1 MRWSEKQAV
10 TKEGSKEHPKISEA
24 EWNAVCRSL
33 AREGLIECRVG
44 PDGEVITR
52 VGKSGRP
59 QTVWFITDAGK
70 KAAGAPL
77 PGDGRYGLDS

>member
-10 TKEGSKEHPKISEA
+10 TKEGSMKHPKISEA

-33 AREGLIECRVG
+33 ARKGLIECRVG
-44 PDGEVITR
+44 PDGKVITR

-59 QTVWFITDAGK
+59 QTVWFATEAGK
-70 KAAGAPL
+70 KAKMLL
-77 PGDGRYGLDS
+77 PGDSRFGLDS